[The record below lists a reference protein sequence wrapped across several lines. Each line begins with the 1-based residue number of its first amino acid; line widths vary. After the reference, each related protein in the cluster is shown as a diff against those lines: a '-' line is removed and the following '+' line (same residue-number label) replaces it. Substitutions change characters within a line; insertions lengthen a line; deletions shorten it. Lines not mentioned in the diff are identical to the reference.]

1 MQQFQLKYHQLTLT
15 VKRPPVTVLLL
26 LYLFTFLCFALPLAG
41 MAISII
47 EGSGILFANIIALVV
62 LSLIGYQMLRVT
74 LWNHLG
80 REIYALG
87 SNEIVYT
94 ADYHYFKGKPKIFSC
109 YNLRFSYRREG
120 YDEDLTGV
128 LEFSSQGNEH
138 SSVIKMPVG
147 QLETLIEK
155 LTLLYPPAMEYVS
168 RNVFPLVEE
177 KLAAEHI
184 ASRVDGSR
192 LLFFLDQKENYIN
205 EDNIA
210 VAENKLAWFQTS
222 NADNHLLRIFENGKN
237 FNWIPITYNQSWNC
251 DCFLLEWF
259 RDHLIFIYKEKHE
272 TYICAIRD
280 EEVRHF
286 HFHGEALERKGDT
299 IYYEEYTSDKNFVKR
314 LRLPELEEL
323 SPVTA
328 ESLRADNLLPKS
340 DVFFGGYLRGK

>member
-1 MQQFQLKYHQLTLT
+1 MNLLQRVAEILSSEKIVSEHNGFRLTYQT
-15 VKRPPVTVLLL
+15 GTEVH
-26 LYLFTFLCFALPLAG
+26 
-41 MAISII
+41 
-47 EGSGILFANIIALVV
+47 
-62 LSLIGYQMLRVT
+62 SLI
-74 LWNHLG
+74 
-80 REIYALG
+80 
-87 SNEIVYT
+87 
-94 ADYHYFKGKPKIFSC
+94 
-109 YNLRFSYRREG
+109 
-120 YDEDLTGV
+120 
-128 LEFSSQGNEH
+128 
-138 SSVIKMPVG
+138 
-147 QLETLIEK
+147 
-155 LTLLYPPAMEYVS
+155 
-168 RNVFPLVEE
+168 
-177 KLAAEHI
+177 
-184 ASRVDGSR
+184 
-192 LLFFLDQKENYIN
+192 LD
-205 EDNIA
+205 DIA

-272 TYICAIRD
+272 TYICAIRN